1 LVTTTNI
8 QDIDLPGLLSAL
20 PALVPL
26 GFALFW
32 ATILFVISRLS
43 GWPRLAER
51 YAATGSVPSTLYRF
65 RSAKVGWS
73 GYNNCLTVGGDMRG
87 LYLAMFPLF
96 RPGHTPLYIPW
107 HDIEAFAGDM
117 WVVSY
122 VEFRFRQIPN
132 VKIRV
137 ARALGESVI
146 RDAGGAIAVQEEEKA
161 GSSSFQSSIKSAFTS
176 RS

>member
-26 GFALFW
+26 GFALFR

-43 GWPRLAER
+43 GWSRLAER

-87 LYLAMFPLF
+87 LY
-96 RPGHTPLYIPW
+96 
-107 HDIEAFAGDM
+107 
-117 WVVSY
+117 
-122 VEFRFRQIPN
+122 PN